1 MMPVCGAL
9 VRIGSKSSVQ
19 VGCIDRAAWGDLA
32 DQFICRQSFRE
43 KKMARTTR
51 LVFIAL
57 MLMSPAVAVA
67 GPAEDANAAVD
78 RWSAAFNSND
88 PETIAKNYCE
98 DAILLGTVSPVMS
111 EGTQAIIKYFTPTKG
126 TGNKNAIDERR
137 TIAIDDNA
145 VQVTGFYTFTRMVDG
160 KAVPGPSRFT
170 MLVTKR
176 GSEWCI
182 AHHHSSPH
190 VLPKN

>member
-1 MMPVCGAL
+1 
-9 VRIGSKSSVQ
+9 
-19 VGCIDRAAWGDLA
+19 
-32 DQFICRQSFRE
+32 
-43 KKMARTTR
+43 MARIAQV
-51 LVFIAL
+51 VFIIL
-57 MLMSPAVAVA
+57 MLMSPAVALA
-67 GPAEDANAAVD
+67 GSAEDANAAVD
-78 RWSAAFNSND
+78 RWSVAFNGND
-88 PETIAKNYCE
+88 PDTIAKNYWP

-137 TIAIDDNA
+137 TIIINDSA
-145 VQVTGFYTFTRMVDG
+145 VVVTGFYTFTRMVEG

-176 GSEWCI
+176 DGEWKI